1 MASTFKLQYA
11 RILWDRENGNVIIN
25 DIRERI
31 KPNEDL
37 PQSGG
42 ACWAAWG
49 NAKPA
54 DRHGMMMEM
63 VFELL
68 EDGVHPHTLQDEM
81 SKIIEFN
88 RGIFMGRAPTYC
100 S

>member
-1 MASTFKLQYA
+1 MSSTFGLQYA
-11 RILWDRENGNVIIN
+11 RILWDRKNGNVVIS

-42 ACWAAWG
+42 ACWVAWG
-49 NAKPA
+49 NAKPT
-54 DRHGMMMEM
+54 DRHCMMMEV

-68 EDGVHPHTLQDEM
+68 EDGVHPHTLQDKM
-81 SKIIEFN
+81 SKITEFN
-88 RGIFMGRAPTYC
+88 KEIFMGITPTYC
-100 S
+100 